1 VLAGIRVTLVVC
13 LASLHSSIWAQM
25 ALPNAPSATSSST
38 YASTSPGRLQT
49 AGASPRLSAPCEER
63 IAMVASP
70 PSTGDPQE
78 NSRSNYVPLSK
89 HCKFEAFRRQIYSPF
104 TFVSAAAEAT
114 WAQAWAQW
122 PQYGGGMEGWSKRFG
137 ATLADTESRR
147 FIQSFLLSSVLRQ
160 DPRYFPSGKAR
171 VFSRIAYATT
181 RVVITRAD
189 EGHREVNSSELLGA
203 LFTSSLQ
210 NAYYPRPD
218 RGFSN
223 TLNRFAGALSSD
235 AVSDIIHEFSPDM
248 KRMFH
253 RHAPKKVLEI
263 EQKLPIPE
271 DEKP

>member
-1 VLAGIRVTLVVC
+1 
-13 LASLHSSIWAQM
+13 
-25 ALPNAPSATSSST
+25 
-38 YASTSPGRLQT
+38 
-49 AGASPRLSAPCEER
+49 
-63 IAMVASP
+63 
-70 PSTGDPQE
+70 
-78 NSRSNYVPLSK
+78 
-89 HCKFEAFRRQIYSPF
+89 
-104 TFVSAAAEAT
+104 
-114 WAQAWAQW
+114 
-122 PQYGGGMEGWSKRFG
+122 
-137 ATLADTESRR
+137 
-147 FIQSFLLSSVLRQ
+147 LRQ